1 MFYGHFIHGN
11 IVKPTRSPYSN
22 WEHSMRYPSLLTDLY
37 ELTMLAGYLE
47 EGMAEKHAVFDLF
60 FRTNPFEGGYAIF
73 AGLEPA
79 VEYLEG
85 LSFLP
90 DELNYLSKLG
100 IFKPRFIEFLRE
112 FRFRCRVTASPE
124 GTPVFANEP
133 LLTVE
138 GNLAE
143 AQFVETALLNII
155 NFQTLVATKAARIN
169 HAAAG
174 APVIEF
180 GLRRA
185 HGPDGGLSCARA
197 ACVGGVRSTSNV
209 QAGMIYGLPVR
220 GTHAHSWIQAFP
232 DELAAFRAY
241 ADAFPESSI
250 LLVDTYDTLRSGI
263 PNAITVARELRT
275 RGHELCGI
283 RLDSGDL
290 AFLSRES
297 RRMFDEAGFP
307 AVKIVASNELDEF
320 VIDSIRNEGGR
331 VDIYGVG
338 TKLATCAGAGG
349 GALGGVYK
357 LVAVDGL
364 PKLKVTSDIAKAT
377 LPGKKRVLRAL
388 GPDGGLIQDV
398 ICLEQDGLRAGDIVY
413 DPCNPLRH
421 TVLPADVTL
430 HDLRRGVMENGYR
443 TEPPETLDTMAERS
457 ERELS
462 RLPKGCLRFINPH
475 RYKVSISSRLNELR
489 NTLIDQVGIQG
500 V

>member
-1 MFYGHFIHGN
+1 
-11 IVKPTRSPYSN
+11 
-22 WEHSMRYPSLLTDLY
+22 MRYPPLLTDLY

-47 EGMAEKHAVFDLF
+47 EGMAEKQAVFDLF
-60 FRTNPFEGGYAIF
+60 FRTNPFEGGYAVF

-79 VEYLEG
+79 LDYLEG
-85 LSFLP
+85 LRFLP
-90 DELNYLSKLG
+90 EELEYLQGLG
-100 IFKPRFIEFLRE
+100 IFRPRFIEFLRE
-112 FRFRCRVTASPE
+112 FRFRCTVTAPPE
-124 GTPVFANEP
+124 GTVVFANEP
-133 LLTVE
+133 LVTVE
-138 GNLAE
+138 GALAE

-155 NFQTLVATKAARIN
+155 NFQTLVATKASRIN

-209 QAGMIYGLPVR
+209 QAGMVYGLPVR
-220 GTHAHSWIQAFP
+220 GTHAHSWVQAFP

-241 ADAFPESSI
+241 ADAFPYSSI
-250 LLVDTYDTLRSGI
+250 LLVDTYDTLKSGI
-263 PNAITVARELRT
+263 PNAITVARELRD
-275 RGHELCGI
+275 RGHELRGV

-307 AVKIVASNELDEF
+307 GVKIVASNELDEF
-320 VIDSIRNEGGR
+320 VISSIRDEGGR

-338 TKLATCAGAGG
+338 TKLATCGGAGG

-377 LPGKKRVLRAL
+377 LPGKKRLLRMRAA
-388 GPDGGLIQDV
+388 DDGLIQDV
-398 ICLEQDGLRAGDIVY
+398 ICLEQEMPNAGDTVF
-413 DPCNPLRH
+413 DPCNPLQH
-421 TVLPADVTL
+421 TSLPAD
-430 HDLRRGVMENGYR
+430 
-443 TEPPETLDTMAERS
+443 
-457 ERELS
+457 
-462 RLPKGCLRFINPH
+462 IIPH
-475 RYKVSISSRLNELR
+475 EC
-489 NTLIDQVGIQG
+489 GG
-500 V
+500 W